1 MPQLC
6 SRQPLSCTKV
16 SLLKC
21 NALNPTIAGG
31 SGFYDEDYDDD
42 YDYDDNYIEHVYGSQ
57 KDFSPG
63 YKQKVSMEQRLMDRL
78 QLYFRLC

>member
-1 MPQLC
+1 MHLTPQL
-6 SRQPLSCTKV
+6 QAAEDYLSIYLYV
-16 SLLKC
+16 
-21 NALNPTIAGG
+21 AGG

-63 YKQKVSMEQRLMDRL
+63 YNKQKVSTEQRR
-78 QLYFRLC
+78 YKS